1 MSKSTE
7 GVVIAGNQDRSFHI
21 LPEQIEQEL
30 SRAHT
35 PLDSLLKIA
44 RSQFVQDV
52 KKAIGVIAN
61 QSLPFSVVPA
71 LEAVLSECDHYLE
84 HGNESSFVHICEHAI
99 HVCGQGWN
107 YLSYWVSTEQSTCYS
122 IFWGLKSAIEKHNK
136 YMAMYQGSKNDGL
149 PKNDPFLPK
158 KEKNNIAQLLEWR
171 KKLLANTSDQQA
183 PSKLMDILK
192 AKAKKFQENLQ
203 NNLSSNSTN
212 GLDRYLYVRQKVISE
227 KQK

>member
-7 GVVIAGNQDRSFHI
+7 GVVIPSNQNRSFHI
-21 LPEQIEQEL
+21 LPEHIEQEL
-30 SRAHT
+30 SAAHI
-35 PLDSLLKIA
+35 PLASLLKIA

-61 QSLPFSVVPA
+61 QSLPLSVVPA
-71 LEAVLSECDHYLE
+71 LEAVLLESDHYLE
-84 HGNESSFVHICEHAI
+84 HGNESSFVHTCERAI

-122 IFWGLKSAIEKHNK
+122 IFWGLKAAIEKHNK
-136 YMAMYQGSKNDGL
+136 YMVMYQGSKNDGQ

-158 KEKNNIAQLLEWR
+158 KENNNIAQLLEWR
-171 KKLLANTSDQQA
+171 KKLLAKASHQQA

-192 AKAKKFQENLQ
+192 AKAKKFQENLH
-203 NNLSSNSTN
+203 NNLSSNSAH
-212 GLDRYLYVRQKVISE
+212 GLDRYLYVRQKVRSE